1 MERHEFDVN
10 QPQGAMSLMNL
21 RNALRG
27 LFQGDVQPLRAR
39 ASYILDDMEYP
50 SDASAQAQWSG
61 EGCSIAKSTTVQEG
75 NYSLSVTIDE
85 TGNRKVSKSQA
96 LNLSGFYS
104 AKIWERV
111 NVASSEF
118 QFYLRDNN
126 GNESYWDLVS
136 SGTSDTWKQDQIVL
150 SSPDSNSGTPANLSN
165 IVQWGF
171 LGLDASKVYLFDTV
185 KCICG
190 LNVAVESAIAGS
202 FYQNVYIGQTKVS
215 FSGGSSPIITPPTT
229 NARISLLVL
238 SDSGVLSWV
247 NGAESSTP
255 SEPTFPSDKLPIC
268 LVYCKTTMS
277 KVVDYIDK
285 DANPN
290 EAYIL
295 KDVRPSINLNAPTE
309 ILSGNNAS
317 KPSTYILNRFYW
329 ATDVN
334 KLFWDDGSQWVD
346 ITPLIVPIDTDNT
359 LGSNSDTKIAS
370 QKATKTYADGKVAIP
385 AGGAVGDILYRN
397 ASAYTRLPIGTANKV
412 LKSNG
417 TAPVWGAMAGGGF
430 SNMQVFTSN
439 GTWVKPANVN
449 KVYVKVQGGG
459 GGAGGCSHS
468 YTGGSGG
475 AGGYSEAIVSVSGN
489 VSVVVGNGGSGG
501 AGGGANGVDGG
512 QSYFNASGG
521 NIRATGGGKGIASG
535 YLGAGGA
542 GGVGSNGNLNLY
554 GGNGGSGGNSAKVS
568 SSGGSSVFGGAGEG
582 VVGAN
587 GERKQG
593 INAKP
598 NTGAGGSSGTP
609 DGTANNVSGGSG
621 GSGIVIV
628 YWNE

>member
-247 NGAESSTP
+247 DGAESSTP

-268 LVYCKTTMS
+268 LVYCKTMMS

-397 ASAYTRLPIGTANKV
+397 ASAYTRLPVGNANEV

-417 TAPVWGAMAGGGF
+417 TAPVWGAMAGGF
-430 SNMQVFTSN
+430 SNMQAFTSN

-459 GGAGGCSHS
+459 GGAGGCSHE
-468 YTGGSGG
+468 YFGGGGG
-475 AGGYSEAIVSVSGN
+475 AGGYSEGIVAVTGN
-489 VSVVVGNGGSGG
+489 VTVVVGSGG
-501 AGGGANGVDGG
+501 AGGTVSANGGTGG
-512 QSYFNASGG
+512 QSYFNASGA
-521 NIRATGGGKGIASG
+521 NVRATGA
-535 YLGAGGA
+535 
-542 GGVGSNGNLNLY
+542 
-554 GGNGGSGGNSAKVS
+554 
-568 SSGGSSVFGGAGEG
+568 
-582 VVGAN
+582 
-587 GERKQG
+587 
-593 INAKP
+593 
-598 NTGAGGSSGTP
+598 TG
-609 DGTANNVSGGSG
+609 
-621 GSGIVIV
+621 
-628 YWNE
+628 

>member
-247 NGAESSTP
+247 DGAESSTP

-268 LVYCKTTMS
+268 LVYCKTMMS

-370 QKATKTYADGKVAIP
+370 QKATKTYADRKVAIP

-397 ASAYTRLPIGTANKV
+397 ASAYTRLPVGNANEV

-417 TAPVWGAMAGGGF
+417 TAPVWGAMAGGF

-459 GGAGGCSHS
+459 GGGAWSSSSNFGG
-468 YTGGSGG
+468 GGG
-475 AGGYSEAIVSVSGN
+475 AGGYSEGIVAVTGN
-489 VSVVVGNGGSGG
+489 VTVVVGSGG
-501 AGGGANGVDGG
+501 AGGTVSANGGTGG
-512 QSYFNASGG
+512 QSYFNASGA
-521 NIRATGGGKGIASG
+521 NVRATGATGGIKFGSG
-535 YLGAGGA
+535 LYT
-542 GGVGSNGNLNLY
+542 GVGGTGGFGYNGNLNLY
-554 GGNGGSGGNSAKVS
+554 GQDGEDGTAYS
-568 SSGGSSVFGGAGEG
+568 STKSVGGGSSVFGG
-582 VVGAN
+582 GA
-587 GERKQG
+587 
-593 INAKP
+593 
-598 NTGAGGSSGTP
+598 T
-609 DGTANNVSGGSG
+609 GTAIMNTVGRTAKTNSGSG
-621 GSGIVIV
+621 GASGFNGNGGAGASGIVIV